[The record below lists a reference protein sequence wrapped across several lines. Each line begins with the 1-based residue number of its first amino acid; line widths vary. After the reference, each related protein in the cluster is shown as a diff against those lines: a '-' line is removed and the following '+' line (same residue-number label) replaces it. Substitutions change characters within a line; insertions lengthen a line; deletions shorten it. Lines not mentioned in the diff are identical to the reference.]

1 MKLTCAIC
9 FLTKVSTW
17 WGKTCILRHKHC
29 LPCKHASYGYKC
41 QEHDGLKVKREGKL
55 REGKKIKGVYALVS
69 TKDSTSDC
77 NLWWTFGN
85 TNPQQKN

>member
-1 MKLTCAIC
+1 MKLTSVRYA
-9 FLTKVSTW
+9 TYQRYRHDGEKHV
-17 WGKTCILRHKHC
+17 LRHKHC

-55 REGKKIKGVYALVS
+55 RESKKIKGVYSFVS

-77 NLWWTFGN
+77 NLW
-85 TNPQQKN
+85 